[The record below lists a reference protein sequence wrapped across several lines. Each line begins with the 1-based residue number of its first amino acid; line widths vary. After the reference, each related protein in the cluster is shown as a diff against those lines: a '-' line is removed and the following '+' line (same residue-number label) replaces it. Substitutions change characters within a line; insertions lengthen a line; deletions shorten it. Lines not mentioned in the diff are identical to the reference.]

1 MQNRIEELIEE
12 CTHTMTTYKS
22 GIDESWVEFDKQKF
36 AELVI
41 KECAKI
47 ADDGFGSAHFGLG
60 ISGKMLKD
68 HFGIKE

>member
-1 MQNRIEELIEE
+1 MNNRIKTIWEETTKTCIPREGDYVSVSSKNIQKFTELI
-12 CTHTMTTYKS
+12 
-22 GIDESWVEFDKQKF
+22 
-36 AELVI
+36 I